1 MPTVHFTSHLQHF
14 LDCPAVEVAGDTVRV
29 ALEKVFSQ
37 NPRMRSYV
45 LDDQGEIRR
54 HVNVF
59 VGGALIL
66 DRVGLSDALGESSE
80 IFVMQA
86 LSGG

>member
-1 MPTVHFTSHLQHF
+1 MPTVHFTSHLRNF
-14 LDCPAVEVAGDTVRV
+14 LDCPAVEVTGDTVRT
-29 ALEKVFSQ
+29 ALEIVFSQ
-37 NPRMRSYV
+37 NPRVRSYV
-45 LDDQGEIRR
+45 LDDQGQVRR

-59 VGGALIL
+59 IDGTLIV
-66 DRVGLSDALGESSE
+66 DRVHLSDPLGESSE

>member
-1 MPTVHFTSHLQHF
+1 MPTVHFTSHLSNF
-14 LDCPAVEVAGDTVRV
+14 LDCPAVEVTGDTVRT
-29 ALEKVFSQ
+29 ALEIVFSQ
-37 NPRMRSYV
+37 NPRVRSYV
-45 LDDQGEIRR
+45 LDDQGQVRR

-59 VGGALIL
+59 IDGTLIV
-66 DRVGLSDALGESSE
+66 DRVHLSDPLGESSE

>member
-1 MPTVHFTSHLQHF
+1 MPTVHFTRHLGNF
-14 LDCPAVEVAGDTVRV
+14 LDCPAVEVKGDTVRT
-29 ALEKVFSQ
+29 ALELIFSQ

-45 LDDQGEIRR
+45 LDVQGQVRR

-59 VGGALIL
+59 VDGALIL
-66 DRVGLSDALGESSE
+66 DRVHLSDPLGESSE

>member
-1 MPTVHFTSHLQHF
+1 MPTVHFTNHLQNF
-14 LDCPAVEVAGDTVRV
+14 LDCPAVEVPGDTVRT
-29 ALEKVFSQ
+29 ALETVFSQ

-45 LDDQGEIRR
+45 LDDQGRVRR

-59 VGGALIL
+59 VDGTLIR
-66 DRVGLSDALGESSE
+66 DRVRLSDPLRESSE